1 MNHDEARALLP
12 AYALDALSDDER
24 AALRALLA
32 DWPDGRRDLAA
43 LLAAAD
49 ALALVPAEQVKPALS
64 LEGRII
70 ARARGERSAQQRQR
84 RARLAFPWWRRRL
97 PHALA
102 AGFAAAAVV
111 FATLHFTDG
120 GTAGGRWLPL
130 DGNGA
135 GSVYVTNYQGLP
147 RSLLFTGI
155 EPAPPGLTYQLWRL
169 QADGSLQPDQTFRL
183 DEQGLAA
190 LTLALGEAE
199 GAIVGFAV
207 SLEEPDGRR
216 AGPLRESDVV
226 FAFALD

>member
-1 MNHDEARALLP
+1 M
-12 AYALDALSDDER
+12 
-24 AALRALLA
+24 
-32 DWPDGRRDLAA
+32 
-43 LLAAAD
+43 
-49 ALALVPAEQVKPALS
+49 
-64 LEGRII
+64 
-70 ARARGERSAQQRQR
+70 
-84 RARLAFPWWRRRL
+84 
-97 PHALA
+97 
-102 AGFAAAAVV
+102 
-111 FATLHFTDG
+111 
-120 GTAGGRWLPL
+120 

-190 LTLALGEAE
+190 LTLAPGEAE